1 MFTGI
6 VEELAEVLEVREEG
20 TNRHLVLNARMAPEL
35 KVDQSVSHNGVCL
48 TVVSVDDDRYTVTAV
63 EETLQRSN
71 LGGLRP
77 GDAVNLER
85 SVRLG
90 DRLDGHLVQGHVD
103 TVTPCLGVWEK
114 DGSWSFVFALPE
126 TPELLVPKG
135 SICLNGVSL
144 TIAGLEAETFSVAII
159 PYTYEH
165 TTFHRLKAGDLVN
178 VEYDVLGKYVQRMM
192 GRSVVEAGNVSR

>member
-6 VEELAEVLEVREEG
+6 VEEVAEVVAVRVKG
-20 TNRHLVLNARMAPEL
+20 SNRDITVKARMTPEL

-48 TVVSVDDDRYTVTAV
+48 TVVGIEGDTYTVTAV

-71 LGGLRP
+71 IGGLKP

-85 SVRLG
+85 SLRLG
-90 DRLDGHLVQGHVD
+90 DRLDGHMVQGHVD
-103 TVTPCLGVWEK
+103 TMVQCIGVVDQ
-114 DGSWSFVFALPE
+114 DGSWTFMLALPE
-126 TPELLVPKG
+126 GQDLLVPKG

-144 TIAGLEAETFSVAII
+144 TIAALDAQTFSVAII

-165 TTFHRLKAGDLVN
+165 TTFHRLKPGDLVN

-192 GRSVVEAGNVSR
+192 ALR